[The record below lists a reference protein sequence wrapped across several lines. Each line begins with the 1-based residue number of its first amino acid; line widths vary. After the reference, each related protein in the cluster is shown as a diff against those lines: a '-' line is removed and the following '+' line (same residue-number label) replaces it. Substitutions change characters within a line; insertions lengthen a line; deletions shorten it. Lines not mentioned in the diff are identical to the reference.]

1 MKTIKIKYLKMDDSF
16 QSINIRISI
25 WLFVISFLVV
35 VMIFIGGAT
44 RLTGSGLSM
53 VEWRPFLGFL
63 PPLTDKEWL
72 RIFDLYKLSPEFN
85 HINSWMNLSDF
96 KYIFFWEYFH
106 RIWGRIIGLSFL
118 IPFVY
123 FLFRKNLEGRTLF
136 TTSLILLLICIQG
149 IIGWWM
155 VKSGLNEIPSV
166 SQYRL
171 SVHLSVA
178 FIILGISFWTALDL
192 FEGKVKNL
200 KFVDVIPL
208 IFISL
213 TIIAGTFVS
222 GMDAGLVYN
231 SFPYM
236 GDNIV
241 PIEYGSLGIMDP
253 FENPVS
259 AQFHHRLLASLTL
272 VIIILYFII
281 YIIKNE
287 INRRIIVLSIAILCQ
302 FIIGVFTLLYSVP
315 IVLGVIHQFGGV
327 ILFLSSLWLLHFQ
340 KGKYSSN

>member
-1 MKTIKIKYLKMDDSF
+1 MYTSF
-16 QSINIRISI
+16 QNINIRISI
-25 WLFVISFLVV
+25 WLFIISFMVV
-35 VMIFIGGAT
+35 AMIFIGGAT

-53 VEWRPFLGFL
+53 VEWRPLLGFL
-63 PPLTDKEWL
+63 PPLTELEWI
-72 RIFDLYKLSPEFN
+72 RIFELYKLSPEFIQ
-85 HINSWMNLSDF
+85 INSWMSLSDF
-96 KYIFFWEYFH
+96 KFIFFWEYFH
-106 RIWGRIIGLSFL
+106 RVWGRLIGLFFL
-118 IPFVY
+118 IPLIY
-123 FLFRKNLEGRTLF
+123 FIYVKRLSGVILFR
-136 TTSLILLLICIQG
+136 TTIIFSLICIQG

-155 VKSGLNEIPSV
+155 VKSGLNEIPTV

-171 SVHLSVA
+171 SIHLSMA
-178 FIILGISFWTALDL
+178 FIILGLSFWTAMDL
-192 FEGKVKNL
+192 YEGPVKKINFID
-200 KFVDVIPL
+200 KIPI

-236 GDNIV
+236 GETIV
-241 PIEYGSLGIMDP
+241 PIEYGNLGIIDP

-259 AQFHHRLLASLTL
+259 AQFHHRLLATLTL
-272 VIIILYFII
+272 VIIILYFIN
-281 YIIKNE
+281 YILKNE

>member
-1 MKTIKIKYLKMDDSF
+1 MYTSF
-16 QSINIRISI
+16 QKINIRISI
-25 WLFVISFLVV
+25 WLFIISFMVV
-35 VMIFIGGAT
+35 AMIFIGGAT

-53 VEWRPFLGFL
+53 VEWRPLLGFL
-63 PPLTDKEWL
+63 PPLTELEWM
-72 RIFDLYKLSPEFN
+72 RIFELYKLSPEFIQ
-85 HINSWMNLSDF
+85 INSWMSLSDF
-96 KYIFFWEYFH
+96 KFIFFWEYFH
-106 RIWGRIIGLSFL
+106 RVWGRLIGLFFL
-118 IPFVY
+118 IPLIY
-123 FLFRKNLEGRTLF
+123 FIYVKRLSGVILFR
-136 TTSLILLLICIQG
+136 TTIIFSLICIQG

-155 VKSGLNEIPSV
+155 VKSGLNEIPTV

-171 SVHLSVA
+171 SIHLSMA
-178 FIILGISFWTALDL
+178 FIILGLSFWTAMDL
-192 FEGKVKNL
+192 YEGPVKKINFID
-200 KFVDVIPL
+200 KIPI

-236 GDNIV
+236 GETIV
-241 PIEYGSLGIMDP
+241 PIEYGSLGIIDP

-259 AQFHHRLLASLTL
+259 AQFHHRLLATLTL
-272 VIIILYFII
+272 VIIILYFIN
-281 YIIKNE
+281 YILKNE
-287 INRRIIVLSIAILCQ
+287 INRRIILLSIAILCQ

-315 IVLGVIHQFGGV
+315 IVLGVIHQLGGV

>member
-1 MKTIKIKYLKMDDSF
+1 MYTSF
-16 QSINIRISI
+16 QNINIRISI
-25 WLFVISFLVV
+25 WLFIISFMVV
-35 VMIFIGGAT
+35 AMIFIGGAT

-53 VEWRPFLGFL
+53 VEWRPLLGFL
-63 PPLTDKEWL
+63 PPLTELEWI
-72 RIFDLYKLSPEFN
+72 RIFELYKLSPEFIQ
-85 HINSWMNLSDF
+85 INSWMSLSDF
-96 KYIFFWEYFH
+96 KFIFFWEYFH
-106 RIWGRIIGLSFL
+106 RVWGRLIGLFFL
-118 IPFVY
+118 IPLIY
-123 FLFRKNLEGRTLF
+123 FIYVKRLSGVILFR
-136 TTSLILLLICIQG
+136 TTIIFSLICIQG

-155 VKSGLNEIPSV
+155 VKSGLNEIPTV

-171 SVHLSVA
+171 SIHLSMA
-178 FIILGISFWTALDL
+178 FIILGLSFWTAMDL
-192 FEGKVKNL
+192 YEGPVKKISL
-200 KFVDVIPL
+200 FDKIPI

-236 GDNIV
+236 GETIV
-241 PIEYGSLGIMDP
+241 PIEYGSLGIIDP

-259 AQFHHRLLASLTL
+259 AQFHHRLLATLTL
-272 VIIILYFII
+272 VIIILYFIN
-281 YIIKNE
+281 YILKNE

-302 FIIGVFTLLYSVP
+302 FIIGIFTLLYSVP

>member
-1 MKTIKIKYLKMDDSF
+1 MYTSF
-16 QSINIRISI
+16 QNINIRISI
-25 WLFVISFLVV
+25 WLFIISFMVV
-35 VMIFIGGAT
+35 AMIFIGGAT

-53 VEWRPFLGFL
+53 VEWRPLLGFL
-63 PPLTDKEWL
+63 PPLTELEWI
-72 RIFDLYKLSPEFN
+72 RIFELYKLSPEFVQ
-85 HINSWMNLSDF
+85 INSWMSLSDF
-96 KYIFFWEYFH
+96 KFIFFWEYFH
-106 RIWGRIIGLSFL
+106 RVWGRLIGLFFL

-123 FLFRKNLEGRTLF
+123 FIYVKRLSGITLFR
-136 TTSLILLLICIQG
+136 TTIIFSLICIQG

-155 VKSGLNEIPSV
+155 VKSGLNEIPTV

-171 SVHLSVA
+171 SIHLSMA
-178 FIILGISFWTALDL
+178 FIILGLSFWTAMDL
-192 FEGKVKNL
+192 YEGPVKKINL
-200 KFVDVIPL
+200 FDKIPI

-236 GDNIV
+236 GETIV
-241 PIEYGSLGIMDP
+241 PIEYGSLGIIDP

-259 AQFHHRLLASLTL
+259 AQFHHRLLATLTL
-272 VIIILYFII
+272 VIIILYFIN
-281 YIIKNE
+281 YILKNE

-315 IVLGVIHQFGGV
+315 IVLGVIHQLGGV

>member
-1 MKTIKIKYLKMDDSF
+1 MYTSF
-16 QSINIRISI
+16 QNINIRISI
-25 WLFVISFLVV
+25 WLFIISFMVV
-35 VMIFIGGAT
+35 AMIFIGGAT

-53 VEWRPFLGFL
+53 VEWRPLLGFL
-63 PPLTDKEWL
+63 PPLTELEWI
-72 RIFDLYKLSPEFN
+72 RIFELYKLSPEFIQ
-85 HINSWMNLSDF
+85 INSWMSLSDF
-96 KYIFFWEYFH
+96 KFIFFWEYFH
-106 RIWGRIIGLSFL
+106 RVWGRLIGLFFL

-123 FLFRKNLEGRTLF
+123 FIYVKRLSGITLFRTTLIF
-136 TTSLILLLICIQG
+136 SLICIQG

-155 VKSGLNEIPSV
+155 VKSGLNEIPTV

-171 SVHLSVA
+171 SIHLSMA
-178 FIILGISFWTALDL
+178 FIILGLSFWTAMDL
-192 FEGKVKNL
+192 YEGPVKKINFFD
-200 KFVDVIPL
+200 KIPI

-236 GDNIV
+236 GETIV
-241 PIEYGSLGIMDP
+241 PIEYGSLGIIDP

-259 AQFHHRLLASLTL
+259 AQFHHRLLATLTL
-272 VIIILYFII
+272 VIIILYFIN
-281 YIIKNE
+281 YILKNE

-302 FIIGVFTLLYSVP
+302 FIIGIFTLLYSVP
-315 IVLGVIHQFGGV
+315 IVLGVIHQLGGV

>member
-1 MKTIKIKYLKMDDSF
+1 MYTLFQNINIKIS
-16 QSINIRISI
+16 N
-25 WLFVISFLVV
+25 WLFIISFMVV
-35 VMIFIGGAT
+35 AMIFIGGAT

-53 VEWRPFLGFL
+53 VEWRPLLGFL
-63 PPLTDKEWL
+63 PPLTELEWM
-72 RIFDLYKLSPEFN
+72 RIFELYKLSPEFIQ
-85 HINSWMNLSDF
+85 INSWMSLSDF
-96 KYIFFWEYFH
+96 KFIFFWEYFH
-106 RIWGRIIGLSFL
+106 RVWGRLIGLFFL
-118 IPFVY
+118 IPLIY
-123 FLFRKNLEGRTLF
+123 FIYVKRLSGVILFR
-136 TTSLILLLICIQG
+136 TTIIFSLICIQG

-155 VKSGLNEIPSV
+155 VKSGLNEIPTV

-171 SVHLSVA
+171 SIHLCMA
-178 FIILGISFWTALDL
+178 FIILGLSFWTAMDL
-192 FEGKVKNL
+192 YEGPVKKINL
-200 KFVDVIPL
+200 FDKIPI

-236 GDNIV
+236 GETIV
-241 PIEYGSLGIMDP
+241 PIEYGSLGIIDP

-259 AQFHHRLLASLTL
+259 AQFHHRLLATLTL
-272 VIIILYFII
+272 VIIILYFIN
-281 YIIKNE
+281 YILKNE

-315 IVLGVIHQFGGV
+315 IVLGVIHQLGGV

-340 KGKYSSN
+340 KGQYSSH

>member
-1 MKTIKIKYLKMDDSF
+1 MYTSF
-16 QSINIRISI
+16 QNINIRISI
-25 WLFVISFLVV
+25 WLFIISFMVV
-35 VMIFIGGAT
+35 AMIFIGGAT

-53 VEWRPFLGFL
+53 VEWRPLLGFL
-63 PPLTDKEWL
+63 PPLTELEWI
-72 RIFDLYKLSPEFN
+72 RIFELYKLSPEFIQ
-85 HINSWMNLSDF
+85 INSWMSLSDF
-96 KYIFFWEYFH
+96 KFIFFWEYFH
-106 RIWGRIIGLSFL
+106 RVWGRFIGLFFL
-118 IPFVY
+118 IPLIY
-123 FLFRKNLEGRTLF
+123 FIYVKRLSGVILFR
-136 TTSLILLLICIQG
+136 TTIIFSLICIQG

-155 VKSGLNEIPSV
+155 VKSGLNEIPTV

-171 SVHLSVA
+171 SIHLSMA
-178 FIILGISFWTALDL
+178 FIILGLSFWTAMDL
-192 FEGKVKNL
+192 YEGPVKKINL
-200 KFVDVIPL
+200 FDKIPI

-236 GDNIV
+236 GETIV
-241 PIEYGSLGIMDP
+241 PIEYGSLGIIDP

-259 AQFHHRLLASLTL
+259 AQFHHRLLATLTL
-272 VIIILYFII
+272 VIIILYFIN
-281 YIIKNE
+281 YILKNE

-340 KGKYSSN
+340 KGKYSSH

>member
-1 MKTIKIKYLKMDDSF
+1 MYTSF
-16 QSINIRISI
+16 QNINIRISI
-25 WLFVISFLVV
+25 WLFIISFMVV
-35 VMIFIGGAT
+35 AMIFIGGAT

-53 VEWRPFLGFL
+53 VEWRPLLGFL
-63 PPLTDKEWL
+63 PPLTELEWI
-72 RIFDLYKLSPEFN
+72 RIFELYKLSPEFIQ
-85 HINSWMNLSDF
+85 INSWMSLSDF
-96 KYIFFWEYFH
+96 KFIFFWEYFH
-106 RIWGRIIGLSFL
+106 RVWGRLIGLFFL
-118 IPFVY
+118 IPLIY
-123 FLFRKNLEGRTLF
+123 FIYVKRLSGVILFR
-136 TTSLILLLICIQG
+136 TTIIFSLICIQG

-155 VKSGLNEIPSV
+155 VKSGLNEIPTV

-171 SVHLSVA
+171 SIHLSMA
-178 FIILGISFWTALDL
+178 FIILGLSFWTAMDL
-192 FEGKVKNL
+192 YEGPVKKINPFD
-200 KFVDVIPL
+200 KIPI

-236 GDNIV
+236 GETIV
-241 PIEYGSLGIMDP
+241 PIEYGNLGIIDP

-259 AQFHHRLLASLTL
+259 AQFHHRLLATLTL
-272 VIIILYFII
+272 VIIILYFIN
-281 YIIKNE
+281 YILKNE

>member
-1 MKTIKIKYLKMDDSF
+1 MYTSF
-16 QSINIRISI
+16 QNINIRISI
-25 WLFVISFLVV
+25 WLFIISFMVV
-35 VMIFIGGAT
+35 AMIFIGGAT

-53 VEWRPFLGFL
+53 VEWRPLLGFL
-63 PPLTDKEWL
+63 PPLTELEWI
-72 RIFDLYKLSPEFN
+72 RIFELYKLSPEFIQ
-85 HINSWMNLSDF
+85 INSWMSLSDF
-96 KYIFFWEYFH
+96 KFIFFWEYFH
-106 RIWGRIIGLSFL
+106 RVWGRLIGLFFL
-118 IPFVY
+118 IPLIY
-123 FLFRKNLEGRTLF
+123 FIYVKRLSGVILFR
-136 TTSLILLLICIQG
+136 TTIIFSLICIQG

-155 VKSGLNEIPSV
+155 VKSGLNEIPTV

-171 SVHLSVA
+171 SIHLSMA
-178 FIILGISFWTALDL
+178 FIILGLSFWTAMDL
-192 FEGKVKNL
+192 YEGPVKKISL
-200 KFVDVIPL
+200 FDKIPI

-236 GDNIV
+236 GETIV
-241 PIEYGSLGIMDP
+241 PIEYGSLGIIDP

-259 AQFHHRLLASLTL
+259 AQFHHRLLATLTL
-272 VIIILYFII
+272 VIIILYFIN
-281 YIIKNE
+281 YILKNE

-315 IVLGVIHQFGGV
+315 IVLGVIHQLGGV

>member
-1 MKTIKIKYLKMDDSF
+1 
-16 QSINIRISI
+16 
-25 WLFVISFLVV
+25 
-35 VMIFIGGAT
+35 MIFIGGAT

-53 VEWRPFLGFL
+53 VEWRPLLGFL
-63 PPLTDKEWL
+63 PPLTELEWI
-72 RIFDLYKLSPEFN
+72 RIFELYKLSPEFIQ
-85 HINSWMNLSDF
+85 INSWMSLSDF
-96 KYIFFWEYFH
+96 KFIFFWEYFH
-106 RIWGRIIGLSFL
+106 RVWGRLIGLFFL
-118 IPFVY
+118 IPLIY
-123 FLFRKNLEGRTLF
+123 FIYVKRLSGVILFR
-136 TTSLILLLICIQG
+136 TTIIFSLICIQG

-155 VKSGLNEIPSV
+155 VKSGLNEIPTV

-171 SVHLSVA
+171 SIHLSMA
-178 FIILGISFWTALDL
+178 FIILGLSFWTAMDL
-192 FEGKVKNL
+192 YEGPVKKINFFD
-200 KFVDVIPL
+200 KIPI

-236 GDNIV
+236 GETIV
-241 PIEYGSLGIMDP
+241 PIEYGSLGIIDP

-259 AQFHHRLLASLTL
+259 AQFHHRLLATLTL
-272 VIIILYFII
+272 VIIILYFIN
-281 YIIKNE
+281 YILKNE

>member
-1 MKTIKIKYLKMDDSF
+1 MYTSF
-16 QSINIRISI
+16 QNINIRISI
-25 WLFVISFLVV
+25 WLFIISFMVV
-35 VMIFIGGAT
+35 AMIFIGGAT

-53 VEWRPFLGFL
+53 VEWRPLLGFL
-63 PPLTDKEWL
+63 PPLTELEWI
-72 RIFDLYKLSPEFN
+72 RIFELYKLSPEFIQ
-85 HINSWMNLSDF
+85 INSWMSLSDF
-96 KYIFFWEYFH
+96 KFIFFWEYFH
-106 RIWGRIIGLSFL
+106 RVWGRLIGLFFL
-118 IPFVY
+118 IPLIY
-123 FLFRKNLEGRTLF
+123 FIYVKRLSGVILFR
-136 TTSLILLLICIQG
+136 TTIIFSLICIQG

-155 VKSGLNEIPSV
+155 VKSGLNEIPTV

-171 SVHLSVA
+171 SIHLSMA
-178 FIILGISFWTALDL
+178 FIILGLSFWTAMDL
-192 FEGKVKNL
+192 YEGPIKKINL
-200 KFVDVIPL
+200 FDKIPI

-213 TIIAGTFVS
+213 TIVAGTFVS

-236 GDNIV
+236 GETII
-241 PIEYGSLGIMDP
+241 PIEYGSLGIIDP

-259 AQFHHRLLASLTL
+259 AQFHHRLLATLTL
-272 VIIILYFII
+272 VIIILYFIN
-281 YIIKNE
+281 YILKNE

-315 IVLGVIHQFGGV
+315 IVLGIIHQLGGV

>member
-1 MKTIKIKYLKMDDSF
+1 MYTSF
-16 QSINIRISI
+16 QNINIRISI
-25 WLFVISFLVV
+25 WLFIISFMVV
-35 VMIFIGGAT
+35 AMIFIGGAT

-53 VEWRPFLGFL
+53 VEWRPLLGFL
-63 PPLTDKEWL
+63 PPLTELEWI
-72 RIFDLYKLSPEFN
+72 RIFELYKLSPEFIQ
-85 HINSWMNLSDF
+85 INSWMSLSDF
-96 KYIFFWEYFH
+96 KFIFFWEYFH
-106 RIWGRIIGLSFL
+106 RVWGRLIGLFFL

-123 FLFRKNLEGRTLF
+123 FIYVKRLSGITLFRTTLIF
-136 TTSLILLLICIQG
+136 SLICIQG

-155 VKSGLNEIPSV
+155 VKSGLNEIPTV

-171 SVHLSVA
+171 SIHLTMA
-178 FIILGISFWTALDL
+178 FIILGLSFWTAMDLYEGPVKKINLLD
-192 FEGKVKNL
+192 K
-200 KFVDVIPL
+200 IPI

-236 GDNIV
+236 GETIV
-241 PIEYGSLGIMDP
+241 PIEYGSLGIIDP

-259 AQFHHRLLASLTL
+259 AQFHHRLLATLTL
-272 VIIILYFII
+272 VIIILYFIN
-281 YIIKNE
+281 YILKNE

>member
-1 MKTIKIKYLKMDDSF
+1 MYTSF
-16 QSINIRISI
+16 QNINIRISI
-25 WLFVISFLVV
+25 WLFIISFMVV
-35 VMIFIGGAT
+35 AMIFIGGAT

-53 VEWRPFLGFL
+53 VEWRPLLGFL
-63 PPLTDKEWL
+63 PPLTELEWM
-72 RIFDLYKLSPEFN
+72 RIFELYKLSPEFIQ
-85 HINSWMNLSDF
+85 INSWMSLSDF
-96 KYIFFWEYFH
+96 KFIFFWEYFH
-106 RIWGRIIGLSFL
+106 RVWGRLIGLFFL

-123 FLFRKNLEGRTLF
+123 FIYVKRLSGITLFRTTLIF
-136 TTSLILLLICIQG
+136 SLICIQG

-155 VKSGLNEIPSV
+155 VKSGLNEIPTV

-171 SVHLSVA
+171 SIHLTMA
-178 FIILGISFWTALDL
+178 FIILGLSFWTAMDLYEGPVKKINLLD
-192 FEGKVKNL
+192 K
-200 KFVDVIPL
+200 IPI

-236 GDNIV
+236 GETIV
-241 PIEYGSLGIMDP
+241 PIEYGSLGIIDP

-259 AQFHHRLLASLTL
+259 AQFHHRLLATLTL
-272 VIIILYFII
+272 VIIILYFIN
-281 YIIKNE
+281 YILKNE

>member
-1 MKTIKIKYLKMDDSF
+1 MDTSF

-63 PPLTDKEWL
+63 PPLTDKEWI
-72 RIFDLYKLSPEFN
+72 RIFELYKLSPEFN
-85 HINSWMNLSDF
+85 HINSWMVLSDF

-106 RIWGRIIGLSFL
+106 RVWGRLIGLFFL

-123 FLFRKNLEGRTLF
+123 FLFRKNLTGRTLF
-136 TTSLILLLICIQG
+136 TASLILLLICAQG